1 MPTLVLKFGG
11 SSLANA
17 RRLRGAAARVARTIA
32 EGHRVAVV
40 VSAMGRTTDR
50 LIGLARDAHPE
61 PPGRELD
68 ALLATGELVSAS
80 LLSMAIARLGLDA
93 ASLNAMQAGIA
104 TDSIAG
110 RARIERIDATAI
122 AAHLD
127 AGRIPVIAGFQGID
141 PFGDFTT
148 LGRGG
153 SDTTAVA
160 IAAAIG
166 ASGSSGWCEI
176 LTDVPGVCTAD
187 PRVIR
192 DAERLPRIASHSML
206 ELADRGAK
214 VMHTPAV
221 ALAAA
226 AGVRIRVAAA
236 HRRGAGTLIS
246 PSSSGA
252 ESEPGPIA
260 VAIRSSMTAVDLR
273 SCIDQCDAGCVGGL
287 ARVCPSLMTL
297 DPVDPAEHALG
308 KRSPTLHLVS
318 AADEA
323 TARLH
328 LREASAI
335 AGGEWLTRSGC
346 ALVSVIHGQ
355 AAATSPAALL
365 RQGGFDASQILAAG
379 GAGTTAP
386 WVLVAGSQAVA
397 AAGILHRPI
406 RERMLARRRGRGR
419 AGSPDVAVSGRSHA
433 T

>member
-166 ASGSSGWCEI
+166 ASG
-176 LTDVPGVCTAD
+176 
-187 PRVIR
+187 
-192 DAERLPRIASHSML
+192 
-206 ELADRGAK
+206 
-214 VMHTPAV
+214 TPAV

-273 SCIDQCDAGCVGGL
+273 SCIDQCDAGCDGGL